1 MLEGASACFA
11 DWRCG
16 HERPVSTPEPGLDRH
31 EWESERAS
39 LDEGLR
45 DDPAQGL
52 PLLADLVERMLRE
65 RGIDLEEPDEDEL
78 AAEYRAARELS
89 DAAERGEAGPGD
101 VGAAITSLET
111 IYDTLIAEY
120 SAP

>member
-1 MLEGASACFA
+1 M
-11 DWRCG
+11 
-16 HERPVSTPEPGLDRH
+16 STPEPGLDRH
-31 EWESERAS
+31 EWESEYAS
-39 LDEGLR
+39 LEEGLH
-45 DDPAQGL
+45 DDPVQSL

-65 RGIDLEEPDEDEL
+65 RNVDLEEPDEDEL

-101 VGAAITSLET
+101 VGAAIESFRT
-111 IYDTLIAEY
+111 IYATLVAEY